1 MAYAITKRIVRD
13 DGTEYINAV
22 LDADAD
28 LQSLTGTYAP
38 GSTAV
43 VADGGK
49 TYMVNASGSWKVVR
63 E

>member
-1 MAYAITKRIVRD
+1 MAIAITDRKWL
-13 DGTEYINAV
+13 GTAEQIEAV
-22 LDADAD
+22 LDSDAD
-28 LQSLTGTYAP
+28 LASLTGTYAP

-49 TYMVNASGSWKVVR
+49 TYMVNASGIWKVVR